1 VVNPATA
8 HLYARHE
15 RRWIAWCD
23 SRGISSLTPTPEAVA
38 DYLAELKQRTGA
50 ATVVQHRAAIR
61 AYHLAAG
68 VPVSAS
74 RAFCVDNVARY
85 SLADRRKHRGKV
97 PVNPYNLRRLL
108 SDGDASNVL
117 VLRNRAL
124 FVLAQ
129 RFRPNELC
137 RIKTSHIVEAT
148 SKQVTF
154 QFGARRVVMDGDAV
168 THLIEWLKAAGIV
181 DGLLLRNMRRG
192 GRIGE
197 ALSEDAARRIL
208 KRVLGSLGVDAARY
222 SLNSLRKGWGMADG
236 GQSPATVAPRMER
249 RQPSGVPIADIAAIW
264 GIDAERE
271 AAA

>member
-1 VVNPATA
+1 
-8 HLYARHE
+8 L
-15 RRWIAWCD
+15 I
-23 SRGISSLTPTPEAVA
+23 
-38 DYLAELKQRTGA
+38 ELKQRTSA
-50 ATVVQHRAAIR
+50 ATVIQHRAAIR

-68 VPVSAS
+68 VSISAS
-74 RAFCVDNVARY
+74 RAFCVDSVASY
-85 SLADRRKHRGKV
+85 SREDRRKRRGKV

-108 SDGDASNVL
+108 GHGDASNVL

-129 RFRPNELC
+129 RFRPSELC
-137 RIKTSHIVEAT
+137 RIKTSHIMEAT

-154 QFGARRVVMDGDAV
+154 QFGAKRVVMDGDAV

-181 DGLLLRNMRRG
+181 DGLLLRSMRKS

-197 ALSEDAARRIL
+197 ALSEESARWIL
-208 KRVLGSLGVDAARY
+208 KSELKSLGVDAARY

-236 GQSPATVAPRMER
+236 SQPPSTIAPRMER

-264 GIDAERE
+264 GIKTEG